1 MTSPAPLQDRPADQD
16 VQLDVNVIGDF
27 DSSTGLAE
35 AARRQVE
42 ALVHARVGV
51 EVVPVDLDAPKSK
64 NRTSPL
70 IQKLPR
76 GRGAD
81 IDIHYEN
88 TNVFSAL
95 PDNVVHPPDRPR
107 SYTIASWYWELPELP
122 WDFIPSVLKV
132 DEIWVAAEYVQ
143 HIFLRVV
150 NKPVT
155 IIPAVVEGEASND
168 YDRKHFGLPE
178 RSTLYFFNFD
188 ASSSYARKNPM
199 GLIKAFEQAFA
210 PHERGT
216 SATLVV
222 KSMRLHWF
230 PELERFLRREMKRI
244 NGILMVDDLTHTEM
258 TSLINCIDVYVSLHR
273 CEGFGLG
280 MAEAMRLG
288 KPLIATAFSA
298 NVDFCTAENCLQVG
312 YDLVQVTDDDHKY
325 HPVMTGLYRAGQYW
339 ADPDLDQAARWM
351 RHLFDRPQQRA
362 RLGEAARKTIV
373 EGFNKEVA
381 GQKMR
386 HRLTEIYRLRGK
398 LPA

>member
-1 MTSPAPLQDRPADQD
+1 MPGHED

-51 EVVPVDLDAPKSK
+51 QVVPVDLDAPKSK
-64 NRTSPL
+64 NRRSPL
-70 IQKLPR
+70 VHALPR

-95 PDNVVHPPDRPR
+95 PDNVVHPPGRPR

-155 IIPAVVEGEASND
+155 VIPAVITGDPSSD

-178 RSTLYFFNFD
+178 RPVIYFFNFD
-188 ASSSYARKNPM
+188 ASSSYARKNPA
-199 GLIKAFEQAFA
+199 GLIKAFETAFA
-210 PHERGT
+210 EHERGT
-216 SATLVV
+216 TAVLVV
-222 KSMRLHWF
+222 KAMRLHWF
-230 PELERFLRREMKRI
+230 PDLERFLRREMSRI
-244 NGILMVDDLTHTEM
+244 NGILMVDDLSHTEM
-258 TSLINCIDVYVSLHR
+258 ASLINCIDVYVSLHR
-273 CEGFGLG
+273 CEGFGMG
-280 MAEAMRLG
+280 MAEAMRMG

-298 NVDFCTAENCLQVG
+298 NVDFCTAENSLQVG
-312 YDLVQVTDDDHKY
+312 YDLVQVADDDHKY

-351 RHLFDRPQQRA
+351 RHLFDHPGQRA
-362 RLGEAARKTIV
+362 RLGAAARKTIV
-373 EGFNKEVA
+373 EQFNYQVA
-381 GQKMR
+381 GEKMR
-386 HRLTEIYRLRGK
+386 QRLHEIYQLRGK
-398 LPA
+398 LPATA

>member
-1 MTSPAPLQDRPADQD
+1 
-16 VQLDVNVIGDF
+16 
-27 DSSTGLAE
+27 
-35 AARRQVE
+35 
-42 ALVHARVGV
+42 
-51 EVVPVDLDAPKSK
+51 
-64 NRTSPL
+64 
-70 IQKLPR
+70 
-76 GRGAD
+76 
-81 IDIHYEN
+81 
-88 TNVFSAL
+88 
-95 PDNVVHPPDRPR
+95 
-107 SYTIASWYWELPELP
+107 
-122 WDFIPSVLKV
+122 
-132 DEIWVAAEYVQ
+132 
-143 HIFLRVV
+143 
-150 NKPVT
+150 
-155 IIPAVVEGEASND
+155 
-168 YDRKHFGLPE
+168 
-178 RSTLYFFNFD
+178 
-188 ASSSYARKNPM
+188 M

-216 SATLVV
+216 SATLVL

-244 NGILMVDDLTHTEM
+244 NGILMVDDLTNTEM

-373 EGFNKEVA
+373 EGFNRQVA
-381 GQKMR
+381 GQRMR
-386 HRLTEIYRLRGK
+386 DRLTEIYRLRGK
-398 LPA
+398 LPPS